1 VIIILIKKMVSEK
14 LIIVLIII
22 AILLSVVSM
31 VITISSVNTKM
42 IPKTQS
48 NEGNTEDTAG
58 GKVGITVSPWV
69 PPNTSNI
76 SNR

>member
-1 VIIILIKKMVSEK
+1 MVSEK

-42 IPKTQS
+42 IPKTQL
-48 NEGNTEDTAG
+48 NEGKTEDKAQG
-58 GKVGITVSPWV
+58 QVGITISPWV
-69 PPNTSNI
+69 APNSSNV
-76 SNR
+76 SNA

>member
-1 VIIILIKKMVSEK
+1 MVSEK

-42 IPKTQS
+42 IPEPQL
-48 NEGNTEDTAG
+48 NEGNTEDIAG
-58 GKVGITVSPWV
+58 GKVGITISPWI
-69 PPNTSNI
+69 PPNTSNV
-76 SNR
+76 SNA